1 MAGTITTANHPKAL
15 WPGVHKFFGAE
26 YSKHPMVCTQIFNV
40 RSSNKAYEETVRTH
54 GFGMAPVK
62 TEGGSTTYATHS
74 QKDTT
79 RFTHVA
85 YSLGYIVT
93 REEMDDNL
101 YREVSMSRARSLA
114 FSMRTTKEVVGAN
127 VLNNG
132 FDSNYTGG
140 DGVELFSQA
149 HPSLAGTQQN
159 ELTVAA
165 DFSEASLE
173 DILILIANAT
183 DYNGLEIMLRGQ
195 KLVIPNELM
204 FEAQRILKSDL
215 QSGTANNDV
224 NAVRSMGLLPGGV
237 VTNPYLTDADAWFV
251 TTDAPEGLTM
261 FNRTAYEFKR
271 DNDFD
276 TDNAKA
282 KAYERYSFGWSD
294 WLGVFGSEGA

>member
-1 MAGTITTANHPKAL
+1 MAGTINTGSHPKAL
-15 WPGVHKFFGAE
+15 WPGIHKWFGAS
-26 YSKHPMVCTQIFNV
+26 YGKHPLVCAQIFDT
-40 RSSNKAYEETVRTH
+40 RTSDKAYEETVRTH
-54 GFGMAPVK
+54 GFGLAPVK
-62 TEGGSTTYATHS
+62 SEGGSTTYTTHS

-93 REEMDDNL
+93 KEELDDNL
-101 YREVSMSRARSLA
+101 YESVSKSRASALA
-114 FSMRTTKEVVGAN
+114 FSMRTTKEIVAAN
-127 VLNNG
+127 ILNNG

-149 HPSLAGTQQN
+149 HPSLSGSQQN

-173 DILILIANAT
+173 DMLIQIANAV

-195 KLVIPNELM
+195 KLVIPTELM

-215 QSGTANNDV
+215 QAGTANNDV

-237 VTNPYLTDADAWFV
+237 VTNPYLTDTDAWFV

-261 FNRTAYEFKR
+261 FQRKGYEFTR

-276 TDNAKA
+276 TENAKA